1 MVGEGRESKT
11 RCYKI
16 YIIPLMNKV
25 CVGKCE
31 KL

>member
-1 MVGEGRESKT
+1 MVGEGRESQT

-16 YIIPLMNKV
+16 YIIPLKNEV
-25 CVGKCE
+25 RVGQCE